1 MLITEKKPTKGVQS
15 TSTFKK
21 VTRKQKVIEEESVSL
36 KVEEPSVRYMKL
48 YSLFRHSRSRCL
60 HKPAPKVVPELR
72 LSGNWLEE
80 AGFSIAGYVSVTV
93 IEGLLVIRPAE
104 QE

>member
-1 MLITEKKPTKGVQS
+1 MTYTENKLSKEVTP

-21 VTRKQKVIEEESVSL
+21 VIRKQAVIEEESVSL
-36 KVEEPSVRYMKL
+36 KVEEPTVRYMKL
-48 YSLFRHSRSRCL
+48 YSLFRHSRSKCL
-60 HKPAPKVVPELR
+60 YKPEPKVVPELR

-80 AGFSIAGYVSVTV
+80 AGFSIADYVCVTV
-93 IEGLLVIRPAE
+93 LDGLLIIRPAE